1 MLADINTIDVNCTDI
16 DRGKGTVDGV
26 VKQFSRLGKAGEYC
40 GGFYAL
46 HKEVTKLL
54 PKPNIAGIFNENTT
68 QRMTPAAIALYAGRN
83 KERANGQVN
92 GNVIYIEAAL
102 MFC

>member
-16 DRGKGTVDGV
+16 DRERDSRWRGKV
-26 VKQFSRLGKAGEYC
+26 VQPFRESWRILRGI
-40 GGFYAL
+40 L

-54 PKPNIAGIFNENTT
+54 PKPNIAGIYNENTT

-83 KERANGQVN
+83 KERANG
-92 GNVIYIEAAL
+92 
-102 MFC
+102 